1 MKNLRMLLSILKQT
15 NGSKILISFVFA
27 LFITAGFIQYFEPG
41 INTYGDSLWYCFT
54 AVSSIGFGDFTAV
67 TGIGRVL
74 TVYISLH
81 AILILAIIPGIVVS
95 YYMEII
101 ERRKNV
107 TVSMFLEKL
116 EHLSQLSKK
125 ELDEISRNIKHFR

>member
-1 MKNLRMLLSILKQT
+1 MLLSILKQT

>member
-1 MKNLRMLLSILKQT
+1 MLLSILKQT

-125 ELDEISRNIKHFR
+125 ELDEISRNVKHFR

>member
-125 ELDEISRNIKHFR
+125 ELDEISRNVKHFR